1 MLRLLGFP
9 PKYMR
14 NREVGHDKGAWR
26 DPTAYNPAASNS
38 EERKHIGM
46 YFFFFLFAIVGVFSA
61 IMVITR
67 RNVMHAALFLLLTFA
82 SVGATY
88 VLLRAEMLAA
98 VQVLVYAGAVTV
110 LFLFAILLVNIPRA
124 VRLRQWNR
132 QIGLAVAIA
141 GLTGLWLI
149 IAMTQSFRTLALPAG
164 ALDQPLG
171 TPRAIGQL
179 LFSDFMLPFEIAS
192 LILLA
197 AMVGAIFLARETAL
211 EEEHTGT
218 DIPAPDQAGRPQRDR
233 QLV

>member
-1 MLRLLGFP
+1 
-9 PKYMR
+9 
-14 NREVGHDKGAWR
+14 
-26 DPTAYNPAASNS
+26 
-38 EERKHIGM
+38 M
-46 YFFFFLFAIVGVFSA
+46 YFFFFLFAIVGLFSA

-67 RNVMHAALFLLLTFA
+67 KNVMHAALFLLLTFA
-82 SVGATY
+82 CVGATY
-88 VLLRAEMLAA
+88 VLLRAELLAA

-110 LFLFAILLVNIPRA
+110 LFLFAILLVNIPRV

-132 QIGLAVAIA
+132 QTAVAVVIA

-149 IAMTQSFRTLALPAG
+149 IATTRTFGKLELPAG
-164 ALDQPLG
+164 AADQPLG

-179 LFSDFMLPFEIAS
+179 LFSDFMVPFEIAS

-211 EEEHTGT
+211 EEERPVT
-218 DIPAPDQAGRPQRDR
+218 DTTTPVPVERPQSSR

>member
-1 MLRLLGFP
+1 
-9 PKYMR
+9 
-14 NREVGHDKGAWR
+14 
-26 DPTAYNPAASNS
+26 
-38 EERKHIGM
+38 M
-46 YFFFFLFAIVGVFSA
+46 YFFFFLFAIIGVFSA

-67 RNVMHAALFLLLTFA
+67 KNVMHAALFLLLTFA
-82 SVGATY
+82 CVGATY

-110 LFLFAILLVNIPRA
+110 LFLFAILLVNIPRV

-132 QIGLAVAIA
+132 QTSLAVAIA
-141 GLTGLWLI
+141 GLTGVWLI
-149 IAMTQSFRTLALPAG
+149 IAMTRTFWKLELPPG
-164 ALDQPLG
+164 ALEQPLG

-179 LFSDFMLPFEIAS
+179 LFSEFMLPFEIAS

-211 EEEHTGT
+211 EEERSETHVTT
-218 DIPAPDQAGRPQRDR
+218 PDLAGRPQTGR

>member
-1 MLRLLGFP
+1 
-9 PKYMR
+9 
-14 NREVGHDKGAWR
+14 
-26 DPTAYNPAASNS
+26 
-38 EERKHIGM
+38 M
-46 YFFFFLFAIVGVFSA
+46 YFFFFLFAIVGLFSA

-67 RNVMHAALFLLLTFA
+67 KNVMHAALFLLLTFA
-82 SVGATY
+82 CVGATY
-88 VLLRAEMLAA
+88 VLLRAELLAA

-110 LFLFAILLVNIPRA
+110 LFLFAILLVNIPRV

-132 QIGLAVAIA
+132 QTAVAVVIA

-149 IAMTQSFRTLALPAG
+149 IAMTRTFGKLELAPG
-164 ALDQPLG
+164 AADQPLG

-197 AMVGAIFLARETAL
+197 AMVGAIFLARETAM
-211 EEEHTGT
+211 EEER
-218 DIPAPDQAGRPQRDR
+218 AGSDTPLPEPVERPQSTR

>member
-1 MLRLLGFP
+1 
-9 PKYMR
+9 
-14 NREVGHDKGAWR
+14 
-26 DPTAYNPAASNS
+26 
-38 EERKHIGM
+38 
-46 YFFFFLFAIVGVFSA
+46 
-61 IMVITR
+61 
-67 RNVMHAALFLLLTFA
+67 MHAALFLLLTFA
-82 SVGATY
+82 CVGATY

-110 LFLFAILLVNIPRA
+110 LFLFAILLVNIPRV

-132 QIGLAVAIA
+132 QTSLAVVIA

-149 IAMTQSFRTLALPAG
+149 IAMTQTFRALALPAG

-211 EEEHTGT
+211 EEERTET
-218 DIPAPDQAGRPQRDR
+218 DVTTPDLAGRPQTGR